1 MMLAILVP
9 LTGYLIVDHYGR
21 DVIPVPRYYI
31 PEKVDTI
38 VKNGTATYDTT
49 FHVVKDFTFTNQMGQ
64 QVSLKDL
71 PGKVILV
78 NFFFTSCPSICPK
91 MMANLEKVQ
100 QAYVKNDTL
109 LQLVSLTVDPE
120 RDSAARLKEFAQRF
134 SINEGN
140 WKLLTGSK
148 KEIYCLARKSFQVIA
163 TDGDG
168 GPDDFIHSDQLIL
181 MDTQKRIRGYYNGTE
196 EKEITQLIKDIK
208 KLEHEN

>member
-1 MMLAILVP
+1 MKRPLNIWLFPAAVIALPLSVFALVDWYESSVQKLP
-9 LTGYLIVDHYGR
+9 VLIGKEHRIANYQLTD
-21 DVIPVPRYYI
+21 
-31 PEKVDTI
+31 E
-38 VKNGTATYDTT
+38 N
-49 FHVVKDFTFTNQMGQ
+49 NN
-64 QVSLKDL
+64 
-71 PGKVILV
+71 
-78 NFFFTSCPSICPK
+78 NFFFTHCPVVCPK
-91 MMANLEKVQ
+91 MTRNLKQVQ
-100 QAYVKNDTL
+100 AAFDSNKKL
-109 LQLVSLTVDPE
+109 LIVSFSVDPE

-148 KEIYCLARKSFQVIA
+148 KEIYRLARKSFQVIA

>member
-1 MMLAILVP
+1 MKRPLNIWLFLAAVIALPLSVFALVDWYESSVQKLP
-9 LTGYLIVDHYGR
+9 VFIGKEHRIANYQLTDENNNLSTTNEWTNKIV
-21 DVIPVPRYYI
+21 V
-31 PEKVDTI
+31 
-38 VKNGTATYDTT
+38 
-49 FHVVKDFTFTNQMGQ
+49 
-64 QVSLKDL
+64 
-71 PGKVILV
+71 V
-78 NFFFTSCPSICPK
+78 NFFFTHCPVVCPK
-91 MMANLEKVQ
+91 MTRNLKQ
-100 QAYVKNDTL
+100 MQAAFDGNKKL
-109 LQLVSLTVDPE
+109 LIVSFSVDPE

-148 KEIYCLARKSFQVIA
+148 KEIYSLARKSFQVIA

>member
-1 MMLAILVP
+1 MKRPLNIWLFLAAVIALP
-9 LTGYLIVDHYGR
+9 LSVFAVVDWYESSVQKLPVLIGKEHRIANYQLTD
-21 DVIPVPRYYI
+21 
-31 PEKVDTI
+31 ENNNLSTTNEWTNKI
-38 VKNGTATYDTT
+38 V
-49 FHVVKDFTFTNQMGQ
+49 V
-64 QVSLKDL
+64 
-71 PGKVILV
+71 V
-78 NFFFTSCPSICPK
+78 NFFFTHCPVVCPK
-91 MMANLEKVQ
+91 MTRNLKQ
-100 QAYVKNDTL
+100 MQAAFDGNKKL
-109 LQLVSLTVDPE
+109 LIVSFSVDPE

>member
-1 MMLAILVP
+1 MKRPLNIWLFLAAVIALP
-9 LTGYLIVDHYGR
+9 LSVFAVVDWYESSVQKLPVLIGKEHRIANYQLTD
-21 DVIPVPRYYI
+21 
-31 PEKVDTI
+31 ENNNLSTTNEWTNKI
-38 VKNGTATYDTT
+38 V
-49 FHVVKDFTFTNQMGQ
+49 V
-64 QVSLKDL
+64 
-71 PGKVILV
+71 V
-78 NFFFTSCPSICPK
+78 NFFFTHCPVVCPK
-91 MMANLEKVQ
+91 MTRNLKQ
-100 QAYVKNDTL
+100 MQAAFDGNKKL
-109 LQLVSLTVDPE
+109 LIVSFSVDPE

-148 KEIYCLARKSFQVIA
+148 KEIYSLARKSFQVIA